1 MAKSKAH
8 LDNFKSVADHR
19 FAIIDVTSD
28 AVYGTRYHEFA
39 SGKSVEQ
46 AKERFY
52 NRFMFRE
59 MDREMMNL
67 AQKHNRLILVERNG
81 AEMHTVEYNLV
92 MLAAF

>member
-8 LDNFKSVADHR
+8 LDNFKSAAQHR
-19 FAIIDVTSD
+19 FAIIDVTSCD
-28 AVYGTRYHEFA
+28 VRGTVYHEFA
-39 SGKSVEQ
+39 SGKTPEQ

-52 NRFMFRE
+52 SRFMFRE
-59 MDREMMNL
+59 VDREMMNL
-67 AQKHNRLILVERNG
+67 AQKHNRLVLVERNG